1 MVISIEH
8 ELISSN
14 NIRDFE
20 ISLRG
25 KMSLASAEIWISED
39 GTDFP
44 CLGILVNSTKAVVN
58 IFFEDGSNYVSIGD
72 EEQDG
77 YVTFCKGQYEVASY
91 QLIGKE
97 DAIQAILDFYM
108 TKDRSE
114 KISWEQLS

>member
-20 ISLRG
+20 ISLRE

-58 IFFEDGSNYVSIGD
+58 IFFEDGSNYVSTGD